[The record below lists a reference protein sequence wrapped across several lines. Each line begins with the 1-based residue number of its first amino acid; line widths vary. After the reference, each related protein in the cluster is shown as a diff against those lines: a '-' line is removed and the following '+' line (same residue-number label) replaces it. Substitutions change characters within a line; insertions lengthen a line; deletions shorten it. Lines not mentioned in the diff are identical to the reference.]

1 MARVQPQQIYD
12 VLDSMNNLGGQ
23 TDTLLDMISQQQAAN
38 TEAIRQMGTASD
50 LLRRLLQSRGEMEEI
65 LAASGRARD
74 NQGDNVKRI
83 RDALGGQPTV
93 EEMRAAIQDLEQAS
107 NSALQAGLPSPP
119 PQSSSPPLNANAST
133 FTPASRPGPSVGGY
147 DWRSS
152 IKKTKTKTKRRK
164 SKGGYDWRSSGRK
177 TKTKIK
183 NKNKT
188 KTRRK
193 NKSNRS
199 NSSSRRS
206 KSRR

>member
-50 LLRRLLQSRGEMEEI
+50 LLRRLLQSRSEMEEI

-93 EEMRAAIQDLEQAS
+93 EEMRTAIQDLEQAS
-107 NSALQAGLPSPP
+107 NAALQAGLPSPP
-119 PQSSSPPLNANAST
+119 PQSSSSPPLSANAST
-133 FTPASRPGPSVGGY
+133 FTPSNGPSVGGY

-152 IKKTKTKTKRRK
+152 VKKTKTKTKTKRRK
-164 SKGGYDWRSSGRK
+164 SKGGYDWRSSGKK
-177 TKTKIK
+177 TKTKT
-183 NKNKT
+183 KT

-193 NKSNRS
+193 NKSKRS

>member
-50 LLRRLLQSRGEMEEI
+50 LLRRLLQSRSEMEEI

-93 EEMRAAIQDLEQAS
+93 EEMRTAIQDLEQAS
-107 NSALQAGLPSPP
+107 NAALQAGLPSPP
-119 PQSSSPPLNANAST
+119 PQSSSSPPLNANAST
-133 FTPASRPGPSVGGY
+133 FTPSDGSGPSVGGY

-152 IKKTKTKTKRRK
+152 VKKTKTKTKTKRRK
-164 SKGGYDWRSSGRK
+164 SKGGYDWRSSGKK
-177 TKTKIK
+177 TKT
-183 NKNKT
+183 KT

-193 NKSNRS
+193 NKSKRS